1 MYSVATVQKVATS
14 VIMIECGDGSYAN
27 YLADQWP
34 KLPNWCGLLPT
45 HGPVEVHGQKVVIAM
60 ACGGKFKP
68 EDIPKRNVSGVK
80 SFPNTGDFHIA
91 DNGSCQITAT
101 DIAAHPGQSCHPLRR
116 KKLTTNNAT
125 VPAYNSRR
133 DSHIAAAYTLLVI

>member
-45 HGPVEVHGQKVVIAM
+45 PGPVEVHGQKVVIAM

-91 DNGSCQITAT
+91 RQWLLPNHGNG
-101 DIAAHPGQSCHPLRR
+101 H
-116 KKLTTNNAT
+116 
-125 VPAYNSRR
+125 SRTQ
-133 DSHIAAAYTLLVI
+133 ANPVILFGGKN